1 MPSRRPRQSELKVV
15 FDTSVL
21 YTKEASDLFK
31 PEVAEMINENRD
43 SGDLVI
49 NWYLPEVVR
58 HERQYQMYQSAYELL
73 GPVQKLEKVLGHNL
87 NITQENLEQ
96 RVKSVIDEKL
106 SSFNIQVLR
115 LETSEVNW
123 HGMMLD
129 SAYRRAP
136 FQGGQKEKGF
146 RDALVAEAFVQ
157 LVSQSPSTPR
167 VCRIVLVCADNLL
180 IQALRNRLPT
190 ADNVRIV
197 KTLEELKGLIN
208 TLASEVD
215 EKFIGEI
222 AEKAGKLFFEKKAM
236 KIHWFTNTKYP
247 QRLILGFKRN
257 WPSCQRVHSN
267 ARMALSGYS
276 AQGF

>member
-1 MPSRRPRQSELKVV
+1 MPYPWPP
-15 FDTSVL
+15 T
-21 YTKEASDLFK
+21 
-31 PEVAEMINENRD
+31 
-43 SGDLVI
+43 
-49 NWYLPEVVR
+49 
-58 HERQYQMYQSAYELL
+58 
-73 GPVQKLEKVLGHNL
+73 
-87 NITQENLEQ
+87 
-96 RVKSVIDEKL
+96 
-106 SSFNIQVLR
+106 
-115 LETSEVNW
+115 
-123 HGMMLD
+123 
-129 SAYRRAP
+129 
-136 FQGGQKEKGF
+136 
-146 RDALVAEAFVQ
+146 
-157 LVSQSPSTPR
+157 
-167 VCRIVLVCADNLL
+167 
-180 IQALRNRLPT
+180 LRNRLPT